1 MPLANNP
8 AAILSAP
15 QSNSA
20 YVQLVVS
27 VTSADASG
35 VAAACSETSC
45 MTSRSRQL
53 IGSKIDRAARVMR
66 TIAASTRTNEFA
78 YSLACYAVS
87 TAGSPLTR
95 SESRPVRGS
104 HPGGHP
110 EREICLLLCLE
121 PEEFDPGGLR
131 PTRQIGDS

>member
-8 AAILSAP
+8 AAIRSAP
-15 QSNSA
+15 RSNSA

-27 VTSADASG
+27 AIIADASG

-45 MTSRSRQL
+45 VTSEAANSSAANRW
-53 IGSKIDRAARVMR
+53 RASGDR

-78 YSLACYAVS
+78 YSLTCHAAS
-87 TAGSPLTR
+87 AAGSTLTR

-104 HPGGHP
+104 IPVV
-110 EREICLLLCLE
+110 
-121 PEEFDPGGLR
+121 
-131 PTRQIGDS
+131 TKSA